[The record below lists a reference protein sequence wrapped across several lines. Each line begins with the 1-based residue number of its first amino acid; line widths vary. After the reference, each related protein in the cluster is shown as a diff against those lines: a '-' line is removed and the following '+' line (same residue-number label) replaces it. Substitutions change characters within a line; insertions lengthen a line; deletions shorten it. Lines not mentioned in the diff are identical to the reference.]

1 MVGSGASE
9 TVMAG
14 SVDVT
19 GKESGIG
26 AGAGATVAA
35 EVGAVTVGTEGS
47 WTVSA
52 SSLGVSGKGAVKLD
66 GGLGNSETE
75 GIPSCCWSSGD
86 PT

>member
-1 MVGSGASE
+1 
-9 TVMAG
+9 
-14 SVDVT
+14 
-19 GKESGIG
+19 
-26 AGAGATVAA
+26 
-35 EVGAVTVGTEGS
+35 VGTEGG

-52 SSLGVSGKGAVKLD
+52 SSVGVSGKGAVKLD